1 MFFVIILFMSWAS
14 RGRLIYGGSFVLILF
29 IISSFVFFKVFYKAP
44 TCNDGIKN
52 GEESG
57 VDCGGSCVNLCS
69 AETLDPIVL
78 WSKIFN
84 ISGDVYTLVSY
95 VENPNI
101 NSKNERANY
110 EFRIYDE
117 SNKLITVKAGQTSI
131 PKGKKFAIFENGLVL
146 KGSKPK
152 SVEMEFTAF
161 SSWIKDTEK
170 DPDITLKYGTLTS
183 TSTIPRITGTV
194 TNNSALNVKELELA
208 VFVLDGNQNVVA
220 ASRSFVENL
229 TKKSTQDFVFTW
241 PKSFDLGVEA
251 CTAPLDIVL
260 ALDRSG
266 SMRSEGLFP
275 PEPFTT
281 VTNTAK
287 NFVKNLKTD
296 DQVSIVTFG
305 NLSQIESSL
314 SMDKQ
319 SVISKIE
326 SLSLST
332 TTQENTNIS
341 AGLQDG
347 FTELNSTL
355 SRSSAKKAIIL
366 LTDGLPTLPV
376 DPSNPDFP
384 TLSAQQTS
392 QNIKNGNIEIY
403 TIGLGKNVS
412 EGFLKSVSTSDNH
425 YFLSP
430 TKETLS
436 SVYSRIA
443 TNLCQKKPNVIN
455 VIYRPI

>member
-1 MFFVIILFMSWAS
+1 MFFVIMVFMSWAA
-14 RGRLIYGGSFVLILF
+14 RRRLIYGGTAVVIMALLTSLF
-29 IISSFVFFKVFYKAP
+29 FFKFFYRAP
-44 TCNDGIKN
+44 TCSDGIKN
-52 GEESG
+52 GEETG
-57 VDCGGSCVNLCS
+57 IDCGGSCVNLCS

-95 VENPNI
+95 VENPNL

-110 EFRIYDE
+110 EFRIYDD
-117 SNKLITVKAGQTSI
+117 SNKLITVKEGQTSI
-131 PKGKKFAIFENGLVL
+131 PKGKKFAVFENGLVL

-161 SSWIKDTEK
+161 SSWVKDTGK
-170 DPDITLKYGTLTS
+170 DPEVTLKYGTLTS
-183 TSTIPRITGTV
+183 TSTIPRISGTV
-194 TNNSALNVKELELA
+194 ANDSTLNIKELELA

-241 PKSFDLGVEA
+241 PKPFDLGVEA

-296 DQVSIVTFG
+296 DQVAVVTFG
-305 NLSQIESSL
+305 NLSQIENNLSL
-314 SMDKQ
+314 DKQ

-332 TTQENTNIS
+332 TTQENTNIT

-355 SRSSAKKAIIL
+355 SRSGAKKAIIL

-376 DPSNPDFP
+376 DPNNPDFP
-384 TLSAQQTS
+384 SLSAQQMS
-392 QNIKNGNIEIY
+392 QNIKNGNVEIY
-403 TIGLGKNVS
+403 TVGLGKNVS
-412 EGFLKSVSTSDNH
+412 EGFLKLISTSDSH

-430 TKETLS
+430 TKETLA

-455 VIYRPI
+455 VIYK